1 MLAYYVEWH
10 MRQAWA
16 ELLFAD
22 TQPDLKESRDP
33 VAPAKRSELAMQKVA
48 SLELD
53 DGSMAHSFAT
63 LMADLSTMVQNTC
76 KAPGSDQ
83 DATTF
88 EVTTNPTQKQQRAME
103 LIKAIKL

>member
-1 MLAYYVEWH
+1 
-10 MRQAWA
+10 
-16 ELLFAD
+16 
-22 TQPDLKESRDP
+22 
-33 VAPAKRSELAMQKVA
+33 
-48 SLELD
+48 
-53 DGSMAHSFAT
+53 
-63 LMADLSTMVQNTC
+63 MADLSTIVQNTC